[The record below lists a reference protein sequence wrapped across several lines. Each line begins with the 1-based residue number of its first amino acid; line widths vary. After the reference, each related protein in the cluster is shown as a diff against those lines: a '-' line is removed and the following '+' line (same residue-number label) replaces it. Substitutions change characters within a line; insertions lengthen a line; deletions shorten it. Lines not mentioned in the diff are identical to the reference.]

1 MTIRICLLMAAALT
15 ADAAPPNFVFILADD
30 QAWNGLSRRMIRN
43 LPESGSDFHRTPNID
58 RLAREGMTFSHAYAA
73 APKCEPSRYAITF
86 GMTTT
91 SLNAPDKRTA
101 ARLRADSRHSLANA
115 LKQANSSYTT
125 ATFGK
130 WQLTRSQ
137 RELGFDRD
145 DGRITQN
152 RDGESPDP
160 RDPKRMFELARK
172 GNRFMQDSVE
182 DRRPFYLQLWHYAVH
197 GSNQSLPET
206 LDRWQSRPPGR
217 LHRDP
222 TRAAMAED
230 FDRAVG
236 MTLAKIDELG
246 IRDNTYVIYM
256 SDNGGPTRY
265 LRGGKTNVTEGGLR
279 VPLLVRGPGI
289 EQDTYCNAP
298 VVAYDLLPTVL
309 DFADPG
315 AVPPSRVEG
324 GSWKPMLL
332 SGCESGIDRPVD
344 RMVFFF
350 AEARGREPGP
360 QAAIVR
366 DNYKLLYSW
375 ADGQTALFNVGTD
388 PREARDIAVEH
399 QDVAA
404 GLRRELMDHLREG
417 LGEEALAKLQ
427 SGDYSAGPL
436 RRARPRLRE
445 GRRPE
450 RRRPPGWVE
459 TR

>member
-1 MTIRICLLMAAALT
+1 MKMRIWLALVAALT
-15 ADAAPPNFVFILADD
+15 AGAAPPNFVFILADD

-43 LPESGSDFHRTPNID
+43 VPESGSDFHRTPNID
-58 RLAREGMTFSHAYAA
+58 RLAREGMTFSRAYAA

-101 ARLRADSRHSLANA
+101 ARLRADSRHSLANV
-115 LKQANSSYTT
+115 LKKSNSTYAT

-130 WQLTRSQ
+130 WQLSRSQ

-160 RDPKRMFELARK
+160 RDPKRMFDLTQK

-182 DRRPFYLQLWHYAVH
+182 DGRPFYLQLWHYAVH

-206 LDRWQSRPPGR
+206 LKRWQARPQGR

-246 IRDNTYVIYM
+246 IRDSTYVIYM

-289 EQDTYCNAP
+289 EQDSYCDTP
-298 VVAYDLLPTVL
+298 VVGYDLLPTVL
-309 DFADPG
+309 DFAGPDSSHPPG
-315 AVPPSRVEG
+315 VEG
-324 GSWKPMLL
+324 GSWRPTLL
-332 SGCESGIDRPVD
+332 NGCESGIDRPVD

-360 QAAIVR
+360 QAAILR
-366 DNYKLLYSW
+366 ENFKLFYSW
-375 ADGQTALFNVGTD
+375 AEGRAALFDVRAD
-388 PREARDIAVEH
+388 PREARDIASEH
-399 QDVAA
+399 RELAA
-404 GLRRELMDHLREG
+404 GLQVELMAHLREG
-417 LGEEALAKLQ
+417 LGEEALARLQ
-427 SGDYSAGPL
+427 SEDFLEGPS
-436 RRARPRLRE
+436 RRARPRPRE

-450 RRRPPGWVE
+450 RRRRPGRVE
-459 TR
+459 SQ

>member
-1 MTIRICLLMAAALT
+1 MAAALT
-15 ADAAPPNFVFILADD
+15 AGAAPPNFVFILSDD
-30 QAWNGLSRRMIRN
+30 QAWNGLSRRMIRG

-58 RLAREGMTFSHAYAA
+58 RLAQEGMAFSHAYAA

-101 ARLRADSRHSLANA
+101 IRLRAESRHSLANA
-115 LKQANSSYTT
+115 LKQANASYRT

-137 RELGFDRD
+137 EELGFDRD
-145 DGRITQN
+145 DGRVTQN
-152 RDGESPDP
+152 QDGESPDP
-160 RDPKRMFELARK
+160 RDPKRMFELTQK

-182 DRRPFYLQLWHYAVH
+182 GGRPFYLQLWHYAVH

-206 LDRWQSRPPGR
+206 LERWKARPPGR

-246 IRDNTYVIYM
+246 IRGNTYVIYM

-289 EQDTYCNAP
+289 EQDSYCDTP

-309 DFADPG
+309 DFASPE
-315 AVPPSRVEG
+315 ASPPSRVEG
-324 GSWKPMLL
+324 GSLKQTLL
-332 SGCESGIDRPVD
+332 SGCESRVDRPVD

-350 AEARGREPGP
+350 AEARGREPGA

-366 DNYKLLYSW
+366 EGFKLLYSW
-375 ADGQTALFNVGTD
+375 TPGRAALYEVVADPQ
-388 PREARDIAVEH
+388 EARDIAAEH
-399 QDVAA
+399 PDLAA
-404 GLRRELMDHLREG
+404 GMQRELMEHLREG
-417 LGEEALAKLQ
+417 LGEEVLARLE
-427 SGDYSAGPL
+427 SGEHSAGAA
-436 RRARPRLRE
+436 RRARPRPRE

-450 RRRPPGWVE
+450 RRRRPGP
-459 TR
+459 TGTP

>member
-1 MTIRICLLMAAALT
+1 MVAALT
-15 ADAAPPNFVFILADD
+15 ATATPPNFVFILADD

-43 LPESGSDFHRTPNID
+43 LPESGSDYHRTPNID
-58 RLAREGMTFSHAYAA
+58 LLAREGMTFSRAYAA

-101 ARLRADSRHSLANA
+101 VRLRAESRHSLANA
-115 LKQANSSYTT
+115 LKQADSSYRT

-130 WQLTRSQ
+130 WQLARSQ

-152 RDGESPDP
+152 QDGESTDP
-160 RDPKRMFELARK
+160 RDPKRMFELTQK

-182 DRRPFYLQLWHYAVH
+182 DGRPFYLQLWHYAVH

-206 LDRWQSRPPGR
+206 LERWQARRPGR
-217 LHRDP
+217 RHRDP

-236 MTLAKIDELG
+236 VTLAKIEQLG
-246 IRDNTYVIYM
+246 IRDNTYVIYT

-289 EQDTYCNAP
+289 VQDSYCDAP
-298 VVAYDLLPTVL
+298 VVLYDLLPTVL

-315 AVPPSRVEG
+315 GSLPSGVEG
-324 GSWKPMLL
+324 GSWKPTLL
-332 SGCESGIDRPVD
+332 SGCESAIDRPVD

-360 QAAIVR
+360 QGAIVR
-366 DNYKLLYSW
+366 GNFKLLYSW
-375 ADGQTALFNVGTD
+375 VEGRAALFDVIAD
-388 PREARDIAVEH
+388 PRETRDIAFEH
-399 QDVAA
+399 RDLAA
-404 GLRRELMDHLREG
+404 GLQRELMDHLREG
-417 LGEEALAKLQ
+417 LGEEALARLR
-427 SGDYSAGPL
+427 SGESSAVQR
-436 RRARPRLRE
+436 RRARPRIRE
-445 GRRPE
+445 GRPE
-450 RRRPPGWVE
+450 RRRRPGRTE
-459 TR
+459 IQ

>member
-1 MTIRICLLMAAALT
+1 MTIRICVLMAAALT
-15 ADAAPPNFVFILADD
+15 AAAAPPNFVFILADD
-30 QAWNGLSRRMIRN
+30 QAWNGLSRRMIRD

-58 RLAREGMTFSHAYAA
+58 RLAREGTTFSRAYAA

-101 ARLRADSRHSLANA
+101 ARMRAESRHSLANA
-115 LKQANSSYTT
+115 LKHANSSYRT

-152 RDGESPDP
+152 QDGESPDP
-160 RDPKRMFELARK
+160 RDPKRMFELTQK
-172 GNRFMQDSVE
+172 GNRFMQDSVR
-182 DRRPFYLQLWHYAVH
+182 DGRPFYLQLWHYAVH

-206 LDRWQSRPPGR
+206 LERWQARPPGR
-217 LHRDP
+217 RHRDP

-236 MTLAKIDELG
+236 MTLASIDELG
-246 IRDNTYVIYM
+246 IRDNTYVVYM
-256 SDNGGPTRY
+256 SDNGGPTRF
-265 LRGGKTNVTEGGLR
+265 LRGGKTQVTEGGLR

-289 EQDTYCNAP
+289 EQGTYCDVP

-309 DFADPG
+309 DFAQPE
-315 AVPPSRVEG
+315 APPPTGVEG
-324 GSWKPMLL
+324 GSWKAVLMN
-332 SGCESGIDRPVD
+332 GCESGIDRPVD

-360 QAAIVR
+360 QAAILR
-366 DNYKLLYSW
+366 EDFKLLYSW
-375 ADGQTALFNVGTD
+375 TEGRAALFDVDAD
-388 PREARDIAVEH
+388 PRETRDIASEH
-399 QDVAA
+399 RDLAA
-404 GLRRELMDHLREG
+404 GLQRELMDHLREG
-417 LGEEALAKLQ
+417 LGEDALVRLR
-427 SGDYSAGPL
+427 SGGYSAGPDP
-436 RRARPRLRE
+436 RAGPRTR
-445 GRRPE
+445 E
-450 RRRPPGWVE
+450 RRRPDRRRRIGRGE
-459 TR
+459 TQ